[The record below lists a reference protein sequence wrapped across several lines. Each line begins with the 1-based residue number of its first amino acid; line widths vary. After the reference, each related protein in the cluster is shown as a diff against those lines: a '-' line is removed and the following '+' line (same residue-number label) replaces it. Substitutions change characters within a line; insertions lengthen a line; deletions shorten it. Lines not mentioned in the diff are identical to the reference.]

1 MKDLRGIYP
10 ALPTPMSG
18 DGSVNYAALKD
29 LVDFVIAQGV
39 DGVYIGGSTA
49 ESFLLTEDERK
60 KIAETALAH
69 AAGRVKAIVHTGA
82 GGTDA
87 ALRLSKHAK
96 ANGADAISSVPPI
109 YFKYTTDEVIAYYLE
124 LIEASD
130 MPLVVYNIPAFTG
143 INMTQGPI
151 AELFKHPRVV
161 ALKHTNTN
169 MYELER
175 VLAHNPSLI
184 ALNGYDEAFLSGLS
198 MGAAGMIGSTV
209 NFMARK
215 FIAMTHKHTLL
226 FVIKYKGNMCVH
238 QIREVPSSILVLIP
252 LSTCGEG
259 SGVRRTTRILN
270 APLKCTFATLRYS
283 CSYSPLHLWRG
294 VRGEAYHTFYSMHL
308 VDALSQPC
316 VILVLVPLSTCGE
329 GSGVRRQCV
338 VRRTQS
344 VGEAY

>member
-18 DGSVNYAALKD
+18 DGAVNYAALKN
-29 LVDFVIAQGV
+29 LVDFVIGQGV

-60 KIAETALAH
+60 KIAETVLAH

-198 MGAAGMIGSTV
+198 MGASGMIGSTV

-215 FIAMTHKHTLL
+215 FIALRDAFQAGRNEEAFRLQREANEIIETLVEVGV
-226 FVIKYKGNMCVH
+226 FNAVKYA
-238 QIREVPSSILVLIP
+238 L
-252 LSTCGEG
+252 
-259 SGVRRTTRILN
+259 
-270 APLKCTFATLRYS
+270 TLRGID
-283 CSYSPLHLWRG
+283 CGNCRGPFKPLTDEGKARVKAVLEKHL
-294 VRGEAYHTFYSMHL
+294 GEAL
-308 VDALSQPC
+308 
-316 VILVLVPLSTCGE
+316 
-329 GSGVRRQCV
+329 
-338 VRRTQS
+338 
-344 VGEAY
+344 

>member
-1 MKDLRGIYP
+1 MLG
-10 ALPTPMSG
+10 
-18 DGSVNYAALKD
+18 
-29 LVDFVIAQGV
+29 
-39 DGVYIGGSTA
+39 
-49 ESFLLTEDERK
+49 
-60 KIAETALAH
+60 H

-124 LIEASD
+124 LIESSD

-198 MGAAGMIGSTV
+198 MGASGMIGSTV

-215 FIAMTHKHTLL
+215 FIALRDAFQAGRNEEAFRLQREANEIIETLVEVGV
-226 FVIKYKGNMCVH
+226 FNAVKYA
-238 QIREVPSSILVLIP
+238 L
-252 LSTCGEG
+252 
-259 SGVRRTTRILN
+259 
-270 APLKCTFATLRYS
+270 TLRGVD
-283 CSYSPLHLWRG
+283 CGNCRGPFKPLTDEGKARVKAVLEKHL
-294 VRGEAYHTFYSMHL
+294 GEAL
-308 VDALSQPC
+308 
-316 VILVLVPLSTCGE
+316 
-329 GSGVRRQCV
+329 
-338 VRRTQS
+338 
-344 VGEAY
+344 

>member
-18 DGSVNYAALKD
+18 DGSVNYAALQD

-39 DGVYIGGSTA
+39 DGIYIGGSTA
-49 ESFLLTEDERK
+49 ESFLLTEDERQ

-69 AAGRVKAIVHTGA
+69 AAGRVRAIVHTGA

-198 MGAAGMIGSTV
+198 MGASGMIGSTV

-215 FIAMTHKHTLL
+215 FIALRDAFRAGRNDEAFRLQREANEIIETLVEVGV
-226 FVIKYKGNMCVH
+226 FNAVKYA
-238 QIREVPSSILVLIP
+238 L
-252 LSTCGEG
+252 
-259 SGVRRTTRILN
+259 
-270 APLKCTFATLRYS
+270 TLRGVD
-283 CSYSPLHLWRG
+283 CGNCRGPFKPLTDEGKARVKAILEKNL
-294 VRGEAYHTFYSMHL
+294 GEAL
-308 VDALSQPC
+308 
-316 VILVLVPLSTCGE
+316 
-329 GSGVRRQCV
+329 
-338 VRRTQS
+338 
-344 VGEAY
+344 

>member
-10 ALPTPMSG
+10 ALPTPMNG
-18 DGSVNYAALKD
+18 DGAVNYAALQG

-60 KIAETALAH
+60 KIAETVLAH

-124 LIEASD
+124 LIESSD

-198 MGAAGMIGSTV
+198 MGASGMIGSTV

-215 FIAMTHKHTLL
+215 FIALRDAFQAGRNEEAFRLQREANEIIETLVEVGV
-226 FVIKYKGNMCVH
+226 FNAVKYA
-238 QIREVPSSILVLIP
+238 L
-252 LSTCGEG
+252 
-259 SGVRRTTRILN
+259 
-270 APLKCTFATLRYS
+270 TLRGVD
-283 CSYSPLHLWRG
+283 CGNCRGPFKPLTDEGKARVKAVLEKHL
-294 VRGEAYHTFYSMHL
+294 GEAL
-308 VDALSQPC
+308 
-316 VILVLVPLSTCGE
+316 
-329 GSGVRRQCV
+329 
-338 VRRTQS
+338 
-344 VGEAY
+344 